1 MVAYKLS
8 AGHIIYCDAAAGT
21 HNWMLYGTDL
31 YNEASSGDYLLVTP
45 PEGLAGGLDPRGE
58 KPVLYIEV
66 DSIPET
72 LKKIEELDGKTV
84 LAEMKIDT
92 GDGGDYGKIGLFADP
107 EGTLLGLWSK

>member
-1 MVAYKLS
+1 MHGIVHFDLPAKNP
-8 AGHIIYCDAAAGT
+8 AGQGEF
-21 HNWMLYGTDL
+21 
-31 YNEASSGDYLLVTP
+31 YNKMFGWKTEPSGDYLLVTP